1 MLVYPNK
8 YDIVCVNLTIYIFS
22 IGLQLSFSA
31 MLFLDQIIS
40 MKYHNE
46 GILNVAYI
54 VGIANISNVL
64 AEGMASYITDGFSF
78 SSIFEELQLQ
88 IHDPGQYMVIGLKLY
103 KKVKKKIILVFL
115 NIIIYFLPFCYYA
128 ILFTKIYPGT
138 VYVWLLSP
146 LVGRISALLMSLLH
160 SSFISLLR
168 FIALSFQFKQLYAIS
183 YALNIQDDEDDWMFS
198 I

>member
-1 MLVYPNK
+1 MFQNSLFGTEK
-8 YDIVCVNLTIYIFS
+8 YSKLFTNVETPGQNTLAQTIY
-22 IGLQLSFSA
+22 
-31 MLFLDQIIS
+31 LDSSDVKNGEIKEEEKKEQIP
-40 MKYHNE
+40 KKDE
-46 GILNVAYI
+46 
-54 VGIANISNVL
+54 
-64 AEGMASYITDGFSF
+64 F

-128 ILFTKIYPGT
+128 IVFTKIYPGT

-146 LVGRISALLMSLLH
+146 LVGRISALLISLLH